1 MMNRYLFADK
11 LKQGG
16 DVQANM
22 ELWNSVY
29 EAFFGKPVVIVN
41 VSEDGPEQRGGG
53 DHWVVVD
60 GNDKKLIAIDTKA
73 DFYVSKNICVE
84 LWSDVHRKKPGWA
97 CKPMQ
102 CKYIAY
108 YFVKCGEVYMIP
120 HSRLLKATKKHI
132 ESWKKHGRVIR
143 VASNSWVGE
152 SVLVPKELFIKDMKL
167 EDNIIQVTD
176 EKT

>member
-16 DVQANM
+16 DIQAKTDM
-22 ELWNSVY
+22 WAKIYKE
-29 EAFFGKPVVIVN
+29 FFGKPVVIVN
-41 VSEDGPEQRGGG
+41 VSEDGPEQRGGV
-53 DHWVVVD
+53 DHWVVTD
-60 GNDKKLIAIDTKA
+60 EKSKKLIPIDTKA

-102 CKYIAY
+102 CDYIAY

-120 HSRLLKATKKHI
+120 HDRLLKTTKKKLK
-132 ESWKKHGRVIR
+132 SWKRHGRIIR
-143 VASNSWVGE
+143 VASNNWVGE

-167 EDNIIQVTD
+167 AKNIIQVQVEDT
-176 EKT
+176 